1 MSEDVAKKFKFAIRT
16 GLRAHQDSLIA
27 VLQQLVKQPYPP
39 EVVAIS
45 FEVFPDSWSQGF
57 PVRAFFL
64 DESNNEHFVF
74 VEDEANYPS
83 AVDPGLLTVPYI
95 ITPEAEESFHRRS
108 PELDTF
114 TLGAEEF
121 ILWFA
126 DCWRQAGGLEFAL
139 SATIADHDGDQEFNL
154 LTSKWQERYAAF

>member
-74 VEDEANYPS
+74 VEGEANYPS

-108 PELDTF
+108 PELDRF

-126 DCWRQAGGLEFAL
+126 DCWIQAGGLEFAL
-139 SATIADHDGDQEFNL
+139 SATIADHGDQEFNL